1 LKRLVKTISEKEKI
15 EFDFNFE
22 WNNKKLENVK
32 MNLSLN
38 LYLLFDINLKAS
50 DNNVQSNDNKDAG
63 NILGTNKDKK
73 LK

>member
-50 DNNVQSNDNKDAG
+50 DNNVQSIDNKDAG

>member
-1 LKRLVKTISEKEKI
+1 MIKTISEKEKI

-50 DNNVQSNDNKDAG
+50 DNNVQSIDNKDAG